1 MSDVDRNQPSPARL
15 VLLYYHL
22 AREFS
27 QEVSRLREIFPEVSF
42 VVAEREEQFRAL
54 LPQAEVIV
62 APPQPATVLDETI
75 SGGSGSGVGT
85 GATTSAPTPGAPRLR
100 AHVVPF
106 AGINRAPLDWYR
118 QQGVLLA
125 CSHGNAGTVA
135 ERAVALMYAA
145 AGRVVE
151 FDADLRRGRWHRR
164 RDEVQPFDYWRTLTG
179 SRVAILG
186 TGTIGCRAAE
196 LVTPLVRGAGAER
209 RGELVGLHR
218 AGPEAAEAPSG
229 VQASRIV
236 TAEAGAADGQL
247 RRHPEQIFDRL
258 TTRLEEALAGADVV
272 VVTLPLTEA
281 TRGLLTGD
289 ALAATNSAVLVN
301 VARAEILPEEQ
312 LYTALTDGT
321 LSAAGIDVWYRH
333 PSPFYQEG
341 PEAMP
346 SRLPF
351 HELHNVV
358 LSPHAA
364 SHTREGKLA
373 QFTGALSHVEEYLKT
388 DTMTRAVD
396 VVRGY

>member
-1 MSDVDRNQPSPARL
+1 MSDFDRNQPSQARL
-15 VLLYYHL
+15 VLVYYHL
-22 AREFS
+22 AQEFP
-27 QEVSRLREIFPEVSF
+27 QEVSRLRGIFPEVRF

-62 APPQPATVLDETI
+62 APPQPSMVLDETL
-75 SGGSGSGVGT
+75 SGT
-85 GATTSAPTPGAPRLR
+85 GTPSPTSRLR

-106 AGINRAPLDWYR
+106 AGINRAPLEWYR
-118 QQGVLLA
+118 QHGVLLA

-151 FDADLRRGRWHRR
+151 FDADLRQGRWHRR
-164 RDEVQPFDYWRTLTG
+164 QDEVQPFDYWRTLTG
-179 SRVAILG
+179 SRIAILG
-186 TGTIGCRAAE
+186 TGTIGCRVAE
-196 LVTPLVRGAGAER
+196 LAAPLVRGAGAER
-209 RGELVGLHR
+209 TGELVGLRR
-218 AGPEAAEAPSG
+218 AGPQTAEAPSG

-258 TTRLEEALAGADVV
+258 TTRLEEALAGSDVV
-272 VVTLPLTEA
+272 VVALPLTEA
-281 TRGLLTGD
+281 TRGLLTRD
-289 ALAATNSAVLVN
+289 ALAATNSAVLIN
-301 VARAEILPEEQ
+301 VARAEIIPEDQ
-312 LYTALTDGT
+312 LYTSLTDGT
-321 LSAAGIDVWYRH
+321 LSAAGIDVWYRQ

-346 SRLPF
+346 AQLPF
-351 HELHNVV
+351 HQLRNVV

-364 SHTREGKLA
+364 SHSREGKLA

-396 VVRGY
+396 AVRGY